1 MAQFIVRNLEDEVR
15 NRLQKR
21 ARAHGRSMEEE
32 VRHILR
38 DAVRDE
44 VAASPL
50 GSRIAR
56 RFAGIG
62 LTGELPRMQGELK
75 PADFG
80 E

>member
-1 MAQFIVRNLEDEVR
+1 MAQFVVRNLEDEVR
-15 NRLQKR
+15 NRIQKR
-21 ARAHGRSMEEE
+21 ARVHGRSMEEE

-38 DAVRDE
+38 EAVRDE

-56 RFAGIG
+56 RFVGIG
-62 LTGELPRMQGELK
+62 LTEDLPRLQGELK
-75 PADFG
+75 PADF